1 MDDVSGRSA
10 CEEGRRV
17 ARYCLTSKWPT
28 CRADDLLAARVV
40 YPPRLLRLPAPAVR
54 PPCPLLPASLAWKG
68 QKGPVVSA
76 ALLEETAKG
85 EQASGDA
92 PRAEAAFAPENA
104 SFSDGLEAFASDY
117 GLTRREAE
125 VVPYIYKGRSAKVIA
140 GTLCVSESTVR
151 THIRRIYEKTEVH
164 SKQELIDLID
174 RY

>member
-1 MDDVSGRSA
+1 M
-10 CEEGRRV
+10 
-17 ARYCLTSKWPT
+17 
-28 CRADDLLAARVV
+28 V

-54 PPCPLLPASLAWKG
+54 PSCLLSPASLAWKG

-104 SFSDGLEAFASDY
+104 SFSDDLEAFASDY

-125 VVPYIYKGRSAKVIA
+125 VVPYICKGRSAKVIA

>member
-1 MDDVSGRSA
+1 M
-10 CEEGRRV
+10 
-17 ARYCLTSKWPT
+17 
-28 CRADDLLAARVV
+28 
-40 YPPRLLRLPAPAVR
+40 
-54 PPCPLLPASLAWKG
+54 
-68 QKGPVVSA
+68 VSA

-104 SFSDGLEAFASDY
+104 SFSDDLEAFASDY

-125 VVPYIYKGRSAKVIA
+125 VVPYICKGRSAKVIA

-151 THIRRIYEKTEVH
+151 THIRRIYEKTEVY

-174 RY
+174 RD

>member
-1 MDDVSGRSA
+1 MI
-10 CEEGRRV
+10 C
-17 ARYCLTSKWPT
+17 
-28 CRADDLLAARVV
+28 
-40 YPPRLLRLPAPAVR
+40 LLREWSIRPACCCPPLPILPARLACRPRR

-92 PRAEAAFAPENA
+92 PRAEAACAPENA
-104 SFSDGLEAFASDY
+104 SFSDDLEAFASDY

>member
-1 MDDVSGRSA
+1 MDDISGRSA
-10 CEEGRRV
+10 CEKGRRV
-17 ARYCLTSKWPT
+17 ARHCLTSKWLT

-40 YPPRLLRLPAPAVR
+40 YPPRLPRQLPAVR
-54 PPCPLLPASLAWKG
+54 PPCPLSPASLAWKG

-92 PRAEAAFAPENA
+92 PRAEAAFAPENT
-104 SFSDGLEAFASDY
+104 SFSDDLEAFAPDY

-140 GTLCVSESTVR
+140 STLCVSESTVR

>member
-1 MDDVSGRSA
+1 MI
-10 CEEGRRV
+10 C
-17 ARYCLTSKWPT
+17 
-28 CRADDLLAARVV
+28 
-40 YPPRLLRLPAPAVR
+40 LLREWPARPACLVCR
-54 PPCPLLPASLAWKG
+54 PHRPSCPLSPASLAWKG
-68 QKGPVVSA
+68 QKSPVVSA

-92 PRAEAAFAPENA
+92 PRAEAAFASENA
-104 SFSDGLEAFASDY
+104 GFSDDLEAFASDY

-125 VVPYIYKGRSAKVIA
+125 VVPYIYMGRSAKVIA
-140 GTLCVSESTVR
+140 STLRVSESTVR

>member
-1 MDDVSGRSA
+1 M
-10 CEEGRRV
+10 
-17 ARYCLTSKWPT
+17 
-28 CRADDLLAARVV
+28 
-40 YPPRLLRLPAPAVR
+40 
-54 PPCPLLPASLAWKG
+54 
-68 QKGPVVSA
+68 VSA

-92 PRAEAAFAPENA
+92 PRAEAAFVPENA
-104 SFSDGLEAFASDY
+104 SFSDDLEAFASDY

-140 GTLCVSESTVR
+140 NLCVSESTVR

>member
-1 MDDVSGRSA
+1 M
-10 CEEGRRV
+10 
-17 ARYCLTSKWPT
+17 
-28 CRADDLLAARVV
+28 
-40 YPPRLLRLPAPAVR
+40 
-54 PPCPLLPASLAWKG
+54 
-68 QKGPVVSA
+68 VSA

-92 PRAEAAFAPENA
+92 PRAEAACAPENA
-104 SFSDGLEAFASDY
+104 SFSDDLEAFASDY

-151 THIRRIYEKTEVH
+151 THIRRIYEKTEVY

>member
-1 MDDVSGRSA
+1 MICLLREWSTRPA
-10 CEEGRRV
+10 RL
-17 ARYCLTSKWPT
+17 ARYPPH
-28 CRADDLLAARVV
+28 LAAAR
-40 YPPRLLRLPAPAVR
+40 YMGGPSSP
-54 PPCPLLPASLAWKG
+54 PASLASARG
-68 QKGPVVSA
+68 PPTLPAVACLACLEGAKGPVVSA
-76 ALLEETAKG
+76 ALREETAKG

-104 SFSDGLEAFASDY
+104 SFSDDLEAFASDY

>member
-1 MDDVSGRSA
+1 M
-10 CEEGRRV
+10 
-17 ARYCLTSKWPT
+17 
-28 CRADDLLAARVV
+28 
-40 YPPRLLRLPAPAVR
+40 
-54 PPCPLLPASLAWKG
+54 
-68 QKGPVVSA
+68 VSA

-92 PRAEAAFAPENA
+92 LRAEAAFAPENT
-104 SFSDGLEAFASDY
+104 SFSGDLDASASDY

-174 RY
+174 RH